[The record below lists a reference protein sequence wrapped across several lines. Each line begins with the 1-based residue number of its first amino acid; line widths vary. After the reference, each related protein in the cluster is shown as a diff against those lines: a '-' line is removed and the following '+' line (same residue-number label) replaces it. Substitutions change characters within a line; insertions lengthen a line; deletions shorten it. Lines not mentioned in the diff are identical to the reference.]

1 MDAKRVA
8 DRRDTFS
15 VSTSRQGQQSGSAAH
30 AQPDDHRADKPS
42 GLVLLTLAAASLLT
56 LAWLLG
62 RQHYY
67 DWVLG
72 RKTVAVT
79 VFCDATVLGDETPQV
94 WALYDRVALSPVA
107 MLLGALQNRAPDKVR
122 SYHLV
127 RIPEPDIAAHAL
139 HLPSVPSGPLARI
152 LVQTQHRRYY
162 VDVRDRTVRDGTIY
176 VHLPRRLHGGAAA
189 L

>member
-1 MDAKRVA
+1 MV
-8 DRRDTFS
+8 
-15 VSTSRQGQQSGSAAH
+15 
-30 AQPDDHRADKPS
+30 
-42 GLVLLTLAAASLLT
+42 LTLAAVSLIT
-56 LAWLLG
+56 LAWLFG

-72 RKTVAVT
+72 RETVAVT
-79 VFCDATVLGDETPQV
+79 VFCDATVLGDGALRV
-94 WALYDRVALSPVA
+94 WALYDKVALSPVA
-107 MLLGALQNRAPDKVR
+107 LVLGALQNRAPVKVS

-127 RIPEPDIAAHAL
+127 RIPEPGVAAHAL

-176 VHLPRRLHGGAAA
+176 VHLPGRLRRGAPA

>member
-1 MDAKRVA
+1 MV
-8 DRRDTFS
+8 
-15 VSTSRQGQQSGSAAH
+15 
-30 AQPDDHRADKPS
+30 
-42 GLVLLTLAAASLLT
+42 LTLAAASLIT

-79 VFCDATVLGDETPQV
+79 VFCDVTVLGDEAPQV
-94 WALYDRVALSPVA
+94 WALYDKVALSPVA
-107 MLLGALQNRAPDKVR
+107 MVLGAFQNRAPDKVR

-127 RIPEPDIAAHAL
+127 RIPEPEMTAHAL
-139 HLPSVPSGPLARI
+139 HLSSVPSGPLARI

-176 VHLPRRLHGGAAA
+176 VHLPRRPRGGAGA